1 MGRIGK
7 TKYESRKKSHKI
19 ELCNDFF
26 NRIKSSDT
34 FISRRK
40 FCLEK
45 KIAESTFQGWC
56 NEYILLTSD
65 TNGNKIR
72 TKPAEFPVVE
82 EQVYKWFVKFKD
94 AGHTC
99 YCAVGRYNKPET
111 KKTTIKIKIPKL
123 INF

>member
-56 NEYILLTSD
+56 NEYILLTAD
-65 TNGNKIR
+65 TNGNKMR
-72 TKPAEFPVVE
+72 TKPAEFPIIE
-82 EQVYKWFVKFKD
+82 AQVYKWFVQFKD

-99 YCAVGRYNKPET
+99 YFPQIVDQYRRFMNTYYPMFLSH
-111 KKTTIKIKIPKL
+111 KKI
-123 INF
+123 